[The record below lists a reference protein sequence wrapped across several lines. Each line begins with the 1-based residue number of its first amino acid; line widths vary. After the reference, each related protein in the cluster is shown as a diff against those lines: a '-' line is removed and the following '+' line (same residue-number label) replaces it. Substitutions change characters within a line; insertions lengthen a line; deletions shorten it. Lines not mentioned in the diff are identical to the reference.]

1 MYHWR
6 ALMSKQKLPSVVI
19 VGRTNVGKSTLFNRL
34 STNVKAIMM
43 DVEGVTRDFIKD
55 TVCWQDRC
63 FDLIDTGGISLRK
76 TQDVLL
82 EQTRKQ
88 AMRAIEHAAVLI
100 FVCDGKAGLLPED
113 REIAKALRKSSDH
126 TLLVI
131 NKMDAQLA
139 QEQEYEFSQLG
150 FAQTIPVSAQ
160 HGTGI
165 ADLLEAI
172 VHALPSK
179 GAVEL
184 EEEPKARVVI
194 LGKPNVGKSSLLNLL
209 LKEERAIVA
218 NIPGTTREA
227 ISERIRFHQ
236 EDILMTDTPGLRR
249 KRKVTE
255 DLESMMVHSAFRA
268 LEDADI
274 VLLVVDA
281 SQGVMSD
288 QELKL
293 AFYAF
298 QEHYKGLIVLF
309 NKFDL
314 MDDQKKVD
322 LEFMLSE
329 YDYFFKKI
337 QRLDISCKTEKNI
350 GKILTL
356 IEKVWQR
363 YTQQFTKTELTQLFF
378 DGLHRKPLYKG
389 GELLRFY
396 KAEQVKTAPI
406 TIALTVEHPK
416 FFETSQLGYFE
427 RMLREKYDLQGVPVR
442 FVMRKAKVD

>member
-1 MYHWR
+1 
-6 ALMSKQKLPSVVI
+6 MSKQKLPSVVI

-34 STNVKAIMM
+34 STDVKAIMM

-55 TVCWQDRC
+55 TVCWQGRC
-63 FDLIDTGGISLRK
+63 FELVDTGGISLRK
-76 TQDVLL
+76 AQDILL

-88 AMRAIEHAAVLI
+88 ALRAIEHASVLI
-100 FVCDGKAGLLPED
+100 FAVDGKAGLLPED
-113 REIAKALRKSSDH
+113 REIAKVLRKSAH
-126 TLLVI
+126 RTILVV
-131 NKMDAQLA
+131 NKIDSQLA
-139 QEQEYEFSQLG
+139 QEQLYEFNQLG
-150 FAQTIPVSAQ
+150 FALTIPVSAQ

-165 ADLLEAI
+165 ADLLESI
-172 VHALPSK
+172 VLALPAH
-179 GAVEL
+179 GANEM

-209 LKEERAIVA
+209 LQEERAIVA
-218 NIPGTTREA
+218 DIPGTTREA
-227 ISERIRFHQ
+227 ISERIRFHS

-255 DLESMMVHSAFRA
+255 DLEGMMVSSAFRA
-268 LEDADI
+268 LEDADV

-281 SQGVMSD
+281 SQAVMSD

-298 QEHYKGLIVLF
+298 QEHYKALIVLF

-314 MDDQKKVD
+314 MDEQKKTD

-329 YDYFFKKI
+329 YNYFFKKI
-337 QRLDISCKTEKNI
+337 QRLDISCKTEKNV

-363 YTQQFTKTELTQLFF
+363 YTQQFTKSELTHLFF
-378 DGLHRKPLYKG
+378 EGLHRKPLYKG
-389 GELLRFY
+389 GEMLRFY
-396 KAEQVKTAPI
+396 RAEQIKTAPI
-406 TIALTVEHPK
+406 TIALYVELPQ
-416 FFETSQLGYFE
+416 FFETSQLAYFE
-427 RMLREKYDLQGVPVR
+427 RMMREKYDLQGVSVK
-442 FVMRKAKVD
+442 FVPRKAKVD

>member
-1 MYHWR
+1 
-6 ALMSKQKLPSVVI
+6 MSKQKLPSVVI

-34 STNVKAIMM
+34 STEVKTIIM
-43 DVEGVTRDFIKD
+43 DVAGVTRDFIKD
-55 TVCWQDRC
+55 TVCWQGKC
-63 FDLIDTGGISLRK
+63 FDLIDTGGISLRR
-76 TQDVLL
+76 TQDLLL
-82 EQTRKQ
+82 EETRKK
-88 AMRAIEHAAVLI
+88 AMQAIENAAVLMM
-100 FVCDGKAGLLPED
+100 VCDGKAGLLPED
-113 REIAKALRKSSDH
+113 REIAKILRKTGRP
-126 TLLVI
+126 TLLVV
-131 NKMDAQLA
+131 NKIDTAVAREQL
-139 QEQEYEFSQLG
+139 YEFNQLG
-150 FAQTIPVSAQ
+150 FHEVIPVSAQ

-165 ADLLEAI
+165 ADLLEEI
-172 VHALPSK
+172 VKALPATT
-179 GAVEL
+179 GEMV
-184 EEEPKARVVI
+184 EEPKAKVVI

-227 ISERIRFHQ
+227 ISERIRFHH

-255 DLESMMVHSAFRA
+255 ELEGMMVKSSFRA

-281 SQGVMSD
+281 SEGVMSD

-298 QEHYKGLIVLF
+298 QEKYEALIVLF

-314 MDDQKKVD
+314 MDEQKKAD

-329 YDYFFKKI
+329 YNYFFKKI
-337 QRLDISCKTEKNI
+337 ERLDISCKTEKNV
-350 GKILTL
+350 GRILTL

-363 YTQQFTKTELTQLFF
+363 HTQQFSKAELTQLFF

-389 GELLRFY
+389 GEMLRFY
-396 KAEQVKTAPI
+396 RAEQIKTAPI
-406 TIALTVEHPK
+406 TIALTVEYPQ

-427 RMLREKYDLQGVPVR
+427 RMMRENYDLQGVPVK
-442 FVMRKAKVD
+442 FVTRKAHAD